1 MKTMT
6 SAVAI
11 AGLCAILGACAGTP
25 KETNPAPAPVALPP
39 APPPG
44 EPAWSAGMDAQ
55 ALRVAFGTPAF
66 MRKDGAAE
74 IWRYDSASCKAFFF
88 LYPNANGASVVRHV
102 ETLPRGP
109 EMAADETCL
118 AQMRTRPPNAP
129 VS

>member
-6 SAVAI
+6 RAAAI

-25 KETNPAPAPVALPP
+25 KETTPAPAPVALPP

-74 IWRYDSASCKAFFF
+74 IWRYDGASCKAFFF

-109 EMAADETCL
+109 EIAADETCL
-118 AQMRTRPPNAP
+118 AQMRTQAPKSP